1 MKNWGGAI
9 SQANSD
15 IQEVSGKI
23 TEVELKGVKIAIGFY
38 TGTGKFGANN
48 AQSLTFDFVP
58 KLVKLVSYVNPQ
70 VSDRGPLQ
78 INTSGNTC
86 NEILVEYLT
95 TTYKAYSG
103 FSQSTSDY
111 TYGKISED
119 GKTLSWY
126 DKEDDGR
133 MYNGSRWKY
142 YYIAIG

>member
-1 MKNWGGAI
+1 MRNWGGVA

-15 IQEVSGKI
+15 IQGVSDKI
-23 TEVELKGVKIAIGFY
+23 TEVELKGIKIVTGFY

-58 KLVKLVSYVNPQ
+58 KLVKLVSYINPRA
-70 VSDRGPLQ
+70 SDRGPLQ
-78 INTSGNTC
+78 LNASDSAC

-103 FSQSTSDY
+103 FSQSALDY

-133 MYNGSRWKY
+133 MYNSSGWKY